1 MEFTDLV
8 NMFFSV
14 GAKEKH
20 DEVYG
25 IKLNFKY
32 VTTTNTLGRQ
42 YGLWTGHQSILVN
55 FKYVSIPVT
64 TSAYKKKFHVEKALR

>member
-1 MEFTDLV
+1 MSGTPTKPFVSCMEFTDLV

-32 VTTTNTLGRQ
+32 VTTTNTLGR
-42 YGLWTGHQSILVN
+42 
-55 FKYVSIPVT
+55 
-64 TSAYKKKFHVEKALR
+64 

>member
-14 GAKEKH
+14 GAKEKY

-32 VTTTNTLGRQ
+32 VTTTKTTNTLGRQ

-64 TSAYKKKFHVEKALR
+64 TSAYKSFM